1 MKTSLPRSLRRRQT
15 RIARRHRKAE
25 GGQAPRRGAEREF
38 VGRGRYAVGDRVS
51 ATAYGG
57 VPALLAVAQEV
68 GLPEAVD
75 RAVHVLKRHRPY
87 AESDHVLNIAFNAL
101 CGGRTLD
108 DIEHRRH
115 DIAFLDGLGAR
126 TIPDPTTAGDF
137 CRRFDTGDIAALMN
151 AINEA
156 RLEVWKRQPES
167 FFDEAVIEADG
178 SFVTTTGACKEGM
191 DCNYKGDWGY
201 HPLVVSLANTQEPLF
216 LFNRSGARPSHEGAE
231 LLFDEAI
238 ALVRRAG
245 FRDVLL
251 RGDTDFSLTRHLD
264 RWDDDGVRFVFG
276 YDAHANM
283 VERAKELGK
292 SEYAQLV
299 RRADTALAEPKQ
311 RRRKQPRVKAKVVR
325 RRRFRNI
332 STRREDIA
340 EFDYQPKKANR
351 PYRVVVL
358 RKKLRETK
366 GQTVLGF
373 RERYF
378 FYITNDQTL
387 SAEDVVRSSNDRA
400 NQERLIEQLKGG
412 VRALHAPVNTLHAN
426 WAYMVMAALA
436 WSLKAWF
443 ALLLPVSPRH
453 RDKHSRERR
462 TLLEMEFR
470 SFVHH
475 FVLFPLQ
482 VVRTGRRLVLRVL
495 GWKPMLSI
503 FFRLV
508 TALDTG

>member
-1 MKTSLPRSLRRRQT
+1 VKTSLRNSLRRRHA
-15 RIARRHRKAE
+15 RIARRHCEAID
-25 GGQAPRRGAEREF
+25 GQWPRRGAEREL
-38 VGRGRYAVGDRVS
+38 VGRGRYELSDRIS
-51 ATAYGG
+51 ATSYGG
-57 VPALLAVAQEV
+57 VPGLLALARDV
-68 GLPEAVD
+68 GLPEAID
-75 RAVHVLKRHRPY
+75 DAVHVLQCHRPY

-115 DIAFLDGLGAR
+115 DLAFLDALGAR

-137 CRRFDTGDIAALMN
+137 CRRFDTEDIVALMD

-156 RLEVWKRQPES
+156 RLEVWRRQPDA
-167 FFDEAVIEADG
+167 FFDEAIIDADG

-201 HPLVVSLANTQEPLF
+201 HPLVVSLANTQEPLY
-216 LFNRSGARPSHEGAE
+216 LFNRPGARPSHEGAE
-231 LLFDEAI
+231 LLFDDAI

-245 FRDVLL
+245 FRRVLL
-251 RGDTDFSLTRHLD
+251 RGDTDFSLTAHFD
-264 RWDDDGVRFVFG
+264 RWDDAGVRFVFG

-283 VERAKELGK
+283 VERAEELGN
-292 SEYAQLV
+292 SEYSRLV
-299 RRADTALAEPKQ
+299 RRAEAALAEPKK

-325 RRRFRNI
+325 ERGFRNV
-332 STRREDIA
+332 STRREDFA
-340 EFDYQPKKANR
+340 EFEYRPKKAR
-351 PYRVVVL
+351 RFYRVVVL
-358 RKKLRETK
+358 RKKLRETQ

-373 RERYF
+373 HDRYF
-378 FYITNDQTL
+378 FYITNDRAM

-426 WAYMVMAALA
+426 WAYMVMTALA

-443 ALLLPVSPRH
+443 ALALPISPRW
-453 RDKHSRERR
+453 RDKHTLQRGA
-462 TLLEMEFR
+462 LLEMEFR

-475 FVLFPLQ
+475 LVLFPIQ
-482 VVRTGRRLVLRVL
+482 VIRTARRLVLRVL
-495 GWKPMLSI
+495 GWKPMLPT
-503 FFRLV
+503 FFRV
-508 TALDTG
+508 VGALDTG

>member
-1 MKTSLPRSLRRRQT
+1 MKTSLRNSLRRRHA
-15 RIARRHRKAE
+15 RIAHRHHEAID
-25 GGQAPRRGAEREF
+25 GQWPRRGAQREF
-38 VGRGRYAVGDRVS
+38 VGGGRYELSDRIS
-51 ATAYGG
+51 ATSYGG
-57 VPALLAVAQEV
+57 VPALLALARDV
-68 GLPEAVD
+68 GLPEAID
-75 RAVHVLKRHRPY
+75 RAVHVLKCHRPY

-115 DIAFLDGLGAR
+115 DLAFLDALGAR

-137 CRRFDTGDIAALMN
+137 CRRFGTEDVVALME

-156 RLEVWKRQPES
+156 RLEVWRRQPAS
-167 FFDEAVIEADG
+167 FFDEAILEADG
-178 SFVTTTGACKEGM
+178 TFVTTTGACKEGM

-201 HPLVVSLANTQEPLF
+201 HPLVVSLANTQEPLY

-231 LLFDEAI
+231 LLFDDAI

-245 FRDVLL
+245 FRRVLL
-251 RGDTDFSLTRHLD
+251 RGDTDFSLTAHFD
-264 RWDDDGVRFVFG
+264 RWDDAGVRFVFG

-283 VERAKELGK
+283 VDRAESLDENEY
-292 SEYAQLV
+292 SELV
-299 RRADTALAEPKQ
+299 RRADRALAEPKKP
-311 RRRKQPRVKAKVVR
+311 RRKQPRVKAKVVR
-325 RRRFRNI
+325 ERRFL
-332 STRREDIA
+332 DIATHAECVA
-340 EFDYQPKKANR
+340 EFDYQPKKASR

-358 RKKLRETK
+358 RKELRETR

-373 RERYF
+373 RDRYF
-378 FYITNDQTL
+378 FYVTNDRTM

-426 WAYMVMAALA
+426 WAYMVMSALA

-443 ALLLPVSPRH
+443 ALLLPVSPRW
-453 RDKHSRERR
+453 RDKHGLERR
-462 TLLEMEFR
+462 ALLEMEFR

-475 FVLFPLQ
+475 LMLFPVQ
-482 VVRTGRRLVLRVL
+482 VVRTARRLVLRVL
-495 GWKPMLSI
+495 GWKPMLPT
-503 FFRLV
+503 FFRAV
-508 TALDTG
+508 RALDTG